1 MHEAAVVAMCTDFE
15 FEKRDRAFFFEH
27 KEPCSVCQ
35 HTMKRDRENASSHM
49 VEWAR
54 DWCVRCQILVPN
66 YGTAYGDL
74 NKTCS
79 LDQEA
84 RVLVQ
89 EKQHV
94 MGSGSM

>member
-1 MHEAAVVAMCTDFE
+1 
-15 FEKRDRAFFFEH
+15 
-27 KEPCSVCQ
+27 
-35 HTMKRDRENASSHM
+35 MKRDRENASSHM
-49 VEWAR
+49 VEWVR
-54 DWCVRCQILVPN
+54 DWCVRYQILVAN
-66 YGTAYGDL
+66 YETAYGDL
-74 NKTCS
+74 NKTRS